1 MREPPYYC
9 AMLREVACA
18 CPCNYI
24 LADADPGLDA
34 HTASFCVLRR
44 CNKDAYVEHEQ
55 ELDEETRTL
64 LRASLPWA
72 VLANPLR
79 YAMHDHVKPMLYC
92 IVLCTSIVVVG

>member
-1 MREPPYYC
+1 MP
-9 AMLREVACA
+9 MQL
-18 CPCNYI
+18 YI
-24 LADADPGLDA
+24 SRRDSGLDA

-92 IVLCTSIVVVG
+92 IVLCSSIVVVG